1 MAVRLDGREISAE
14 IRKATN
20 TRITDNV
27 RLLDTILYSLSDF
40 IESLYDLKV
49 VLS

>member
-20 TRITDNV
+20 KSTTGTV
-27 RLLDTILYSLSDF
+27 RLSDTIQTS
-40 IESLYDLKV
+40 
-49 VLS
+49 

>member
-20 TRITDNV
+20 TSITDNV
-27 RLLDTILYSLSDF
+27 RLLDTKAGPRHMGHGFVWS
-40 IESLYDLKV
+40 
-49 VLS
+49 